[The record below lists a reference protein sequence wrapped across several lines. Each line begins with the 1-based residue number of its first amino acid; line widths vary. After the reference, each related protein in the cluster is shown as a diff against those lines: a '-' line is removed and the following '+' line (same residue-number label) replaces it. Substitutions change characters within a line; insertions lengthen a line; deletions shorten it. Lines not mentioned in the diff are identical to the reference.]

1 MKKDIESEV
10 YLSREIDCNT
20 EGYRSYRKKEMY
32 EEIDKTEK
40 EVDKIYFEI
49 TNSDTISQYK
59 KNLLLQKLMLLHSK
73 IESMIKGINL
83 CRDTETKFLKKKYII
98 CVILIILN
106 SIFLVLAPLV
116 SLPIFFLL
124 MTNLSSATKLIS
136 GMDKMKNEKELEEQ
150 INRLDILFHNCE
162 MFLNKKTNKYMEHLK
177 EGINKNNEEV
187 MILAYANDLLGYY
200 LIEEENIPEYS
211 IEVKDALIKML
222 QDDLQTDVESLDEL
236 IELDKNKL
244 EYQTINEEMN
254 LGMNITTLERKR
266 EKN

>member
-1 MKKDIESEV
+1 
-10 YLSREIDCNT
+10 
-20 EGYRSYRKKEMY
+20 
-32 EEIDKTEK
+32 
-40 EVDKIYFEI
+40 
-49 TNSDTISQYK
+49 
-59 KNLLLQKLMLLHSK
+59 
-73 IESMIKGINL
+73 
-83 CRDTETKFLKKKYII
+83 
-98 CVILIILN
+98 
-106 SIFLVLAPLV
+106 
-116 SLPIFFLL
+116 
-124 MTNLSSATKLIS
+124 
-136 GMDKMKNEKELEEQ
+136 
-150 INRLDILFHNCE
+150 

-236 IELDKNKL
+236 IELAKNKL